1 MDKRCLKH
9 DLDITV
15 DTWKYLFYFKLSQNI
30 FVPWVYV
37 KIKQCACSNLRPPV
51 KRRQGSHPREMA
63 KVPKEKEN
71 KGVHRDSER
80 QLHFDTKFEHEE
92 MVLVA

>member
-37 KIKQCACSNLRPPV
+37 KIKQCATVNVHLCVVTLSTLASFLNVSRLT
-51 KRRQGSHPREMA
+51 G
-63 KVPKEKEN
+63 PKS
-71 KGVHRDSER
+71 DPDDAFIP
-80 QLHFDTKFEHEE
+80 L
-92 MVLVA
+92 

>member
-1 MDKRCLKH
+1 MTGMDKRCLKH

-37 KIKQCACSNLRPPV
+37 KIKQCALMPFSSGNTWLRYLIESASGYFS
-51 KRRQGSHPREMA
+51 GSMYR
-63 KVPKEKEN
+63 
-71 KGVHRDSER
+71 
-80 QLHFDTKFEHEE
+80 
-92 MVLVA
+92 

>member
-1 MDKRCLKH
+1 MTGMDKRCLKH

-37 KIKQCACSNLRPPV
+37 KIKQCGPVFCSILLILTSVRKMVTNNAIRPGTISTGIRNPMNETTV
-51 KRRQGSHPREMA
+51 RRVVGR
-63 KVPKEKEN
+63 
-71 KGVHRDSER
+71 
-80 QLHFDTKFEHEE
+80 
-92 MVLVA
+92 

>member
-1 MDKRCLKH
+1 MTCMDKRCLKY

-37 KIKQCACSNLRPPV
+37 KIKQCAHGEVVGNYRERIISMNAP
-51 KRRQGSHPREMA
+51 QG
-63 KVPKEKEN
+63 N
-71 KGVHRDSER
+71 
-80 QLHFDTKFEHEE
+80 
-92 MVLVA
+92 

>member
-1 MDKRCLKH
+1 MTCMDKRCLKH

-37 KIKQCACSNLRPPV
+37 KIKQCARAVFKMIMFEEAAACSHGKLNPSFMQSCGGRKLLTR
-51 KRRQGSHPREMA
+51 A
-63 KVPKEKEN
+63 T
-71 KGVHRDSER
+71 
-80 QLHFDTKFEHEE
+80 F
-92 MVLVA
+92 

>member
-1 MDKRCLKH
+1 MTCMDKRCFKH

-37 KIKQCACSNLRPPV
+37 KIKQCAHDDIDDDFDGLPTPKICS
-51 KRRQGSHPREMA
+51 
-63 KVPKEKEN
+63 
-71 KGVHRDSER
+71 
-80 QLHFDTKFEHEE
+80 
-92 MVLVA
+92 